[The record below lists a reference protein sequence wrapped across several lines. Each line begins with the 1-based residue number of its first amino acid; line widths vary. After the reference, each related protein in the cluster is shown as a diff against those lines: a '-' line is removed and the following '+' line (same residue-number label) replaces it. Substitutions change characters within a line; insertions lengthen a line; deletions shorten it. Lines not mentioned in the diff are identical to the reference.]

1 MKLENKNIL
10 VTGGAGFIGSHLV
23 DRLMLES
30 PNNLVVVDNLFLG
43 KLENI
48 KDSRANIHLLD
59 ASLENEMK
67 ELLTKYNID
76 VVFNLAV
83 IPLGVSL
90 IFPSFCFN
98 KNISIT
104 LNLCE
109 LLRLGFYK
117 TLIHFSSSE
126 VYGTAEYVPM
136 DEKHPLNGITPYA
149 ASKIACDQ
157 LVFSYIKTFNLDASI
172 IRPFNAYGPRQNEN
186 NYAGVIPKT
195 IARLQKGRPPVIEGS
210 GNQTRDFTYVTDIA
224 SAAVKIYE
232 CQKSR
237 GLAINIASG
246 GEISIHEIID
256 KLNSDNLEVI
266 YKNKRIGDVDR
277 HLADISLAQK
287 LLGYTTSVN
296 YIEGLKLTKE
306 WYRSI
311 L

>member
-48 KDSRANIHLLD
+48 KDSRANIRLLD
-59 ASLENEMK
+59 ASLENEMR

-90 IFPSFCFN
+90 VFPSFCFN

-104 LNLCE
+104 SNLCE

-195 IARLQKGRPPVIEGS
+195 IARLQKGRPPIIEGS

-256 KLNSDNLEVI
+256 KLNSDNLGVI